1 MVDRNV
7 KILAFVGMPGAGVS
21 SAVAHITANGH
32 PRVYT
37 GGVVYDEMRAQNIEI
52 TAESQRQFREE
63 ARQKHGDEYFMQ
75 KSVEQME
82 NLIKAGQKYIV
93 LDGLYSWS
101 EYRYLKREFPG
112 ELTVVAIVAPRKLR
126 HRRLAQRPE
135 RPFTEQEATSRDWA
149 EIESLEKGGPIAIAD
164 HFIVNDGSPEELH
177 AQLDELIDEVHF
189 CKAPMQC

>member
-1 MVDRNV
+1 MANRDV
-7 KILAFVGMPGAGVS
+7 KILAFVGMPGAGKS
-21 SAVAHITANGH
+21 TAIDHITANGH

-37 GGVVYDEMRAQNIEI
+37 GGVIYDEMRAQNIEI
-52 TAESQRQFREE
+52 TAESQRQFREDM
-63 ARQKHGDEYFMQ
+63 RQKHGNEYFMQ

-112 ELTVVAIVAPRKLR
+112 ELTVVAIVASRKLR
-126 HRRLAQRPE
+126 HRRLAQRSE
-135 RPFTEQEATSRDWA
+135 RPFTEQEAIQRDWS
-149 EIESLEKGGPIAIAD
+149 EIENLEKGGPIAIAD